1 MKFSWKRFNTGLLA
15 IALASCG
22 SSLQES
28 PSETLLDKLE
38 REFVNPPISSRPR
51 TWFHV
56 MSGNMTKE
64 GITKDLESI
73 KSVGIGGVL
82 LFNVTQGIPV
92 GPIKFNSEEH
102 IELIRHMAAESERLG
117 LAFGVH
123 NCDGWTSS
131 GGPWITPENSMKK
144 VVWSETYTRG
154 GAIDVLLP
162 EPDKLEN
169 YYEDIA
175 TIAYPSLSSELDNL
189 NNLPRVSSSQADLDI
204 GLITDGSVVG
214 TTRLEATKEAPAY
227 IQFEYTK
234 PYSVKSVRFRFMNA
248 RLANTLLLSSDDGV
262 NFVPVKNLALRR
274 PAKNDWGND
283 EALETPATA
292 RYFRLQTDVPLDV
305 QEVELSS
312 IESIGNFW
320 GRSGSAKTVYS
331 DLPPIGPAPES
342 SIIKASSIINLSKDV
357 DKKGQLKTH
366 LPEGDW
372 TIMRFGQTST
382 GARNLPA
389 SKEGIG
395 LEVDKFNRSAV
406 KVHYDAFMTN
416 VVEAVKDV
424 APNAHQYTEI
434 DSYEVGAQNWT
445 TGYDALFETSKGYSL
460 IPFLPLYAGRFV
472 ESSDVS
478 EQVTWDMRGL
488 SNQLMSD
495 NYYGYFTELAN
506 ADGLQVYIE
515 PYGDGPFNELDAG
528 AKADIPMGEFWVNR
542 FGNRVNVAVSSA
554 ALYGKPIVST
564 EAFTDVWDV
573 NWKLH
578 PAYVKTL
585 GDTNWALG
593 VNELMFHRFAHQ
605 ANTHV
610 KPGMTMN
617 RWGSH
622 FDRTQTWWDSAG
634 KDWFEYL
641 SRGQHLLRQ
650 GVPVNDALLFV
661 GDGTPSICPD
671 KEKTN
676 SVPFSL
682 NFICLNSDVL
692 QNRLTIGNEAFELP
706 GGTSY
711 KFIILENSETMT
723 RDSLE
728 ALDRLSAEGSGF
740 VIGEPPQILA
750 GFIQRAEDQKLF
762 KTKVANIW
770 ARDNVLTREDVVNE
784 GWGDFLKSI
793 KFRTD
798 FSIDGPME
806 TLFTHRKIGKNDIY
820 FVHNPTKEPWEFTA
834 RFRVSDKSV
843 SLWNPMNGAI
853 EGVKAYNV
861 MDYHTTV
868 DLELEPQESV
878 FVMFDGES
886 VERETI
892 IKRPSKDIASL
903 ALKGAWDVTFDPEFG
918 TDKTVKFD
926 KLIDWK
932 DSQDSDIYHYS
943 GPALYETKVDISDEF
958 LKSGDSF
965 KLDLGDVQVA
975 ATVNVNGV
983 DLGTTWIAP
992 HTVDITDTLKS
1003 GQNSISI
1010 SVVNLWVNRLIGDA
1024 ALPDLDG
1031 FTPAEW
1037 IPKAEMPQWYTQNKP
1052 PNLGQRVTFT
1062 TAEFYKADDALVPSG
1077 LIGPVSI
1084 IAESG
1089 G

>member
-1 MKFSWKRFNTGLLA
+1 
-15 IALASCG
+15 
-22 SSLQES
+22 
-28 PSETLLDKLE
+28 
-38 REFVNPPISSRPR
+38 
-51 TWFHV
+51 
-56 MSGNMTKE
+56 
-64 GITKDLESI
+64 
-73 KSVGIGGVL
+73 
-82 LFNVTQGIPV
+82 
-92 GPIKFNSEEH
+92 
-102 IELIRHMAAESERLG
+102 
-117 LAFGVH
+117 
-123 NCDGWTSS
+123 
-131 GGPWITPENSMKK
+131 
-144 VVWSETYTRG
+144 
-154 GAIDVLLP
+154 
-162 EPDKLEN
+162 
-169 YYEDIA
+169 
-175 TIAYPSLSSELDNL
+175 
-189 NNLPRVSSSQADLDI
+189 
-204 GLITDGSVVG
+204 
-214 TTRLEATKEAPAY
+214 
-227 IQFEYTK
+227 
-234 PYSVKSVRFRFMNA
+234 
-248 RLANTLLLSSDDGV
+248 V

-472 ESSDVS
+472 E
-478 EQVTWDMRGL
+478 
-488 SNQLMSD
+488 
-495 NYYGYFTELAN
+495 
-506 ADGLQVYIE
+506 
-515 PYGDGPFNELDAG
+515 
-528 AKADIPMGEFWVNR
+528 R

-554 ALYGKPIVST
+554 ALYGKPIVSA

-750 GFIQRAEDQKLF
+750 GFIQGAEDQKLF

-861 MDYHTTV
+861 MDDHTTV

-932 DSQDSDIYHYS
+932 DSQ
-943 GPALYETKVDISDEF
+943 
-958 LKSGDSF
+958 
-965 KLDLGDVQVA
+965 
-975 ATVNVNGV
+975 
-983 DLGTTWIAP
+983 
-992 HTVDITDTLKS
+992 
-1003 GQNSISI
+1003 
-1010 SVVNLWVNRLIGDA
+1010 
-1024 ALPDLDG
+1024 
-1031 FTPAEW
+1031 EW
-1037 IPKAEMPQWYTQNKP
+1037 IPKTEMPQWYTQNKP